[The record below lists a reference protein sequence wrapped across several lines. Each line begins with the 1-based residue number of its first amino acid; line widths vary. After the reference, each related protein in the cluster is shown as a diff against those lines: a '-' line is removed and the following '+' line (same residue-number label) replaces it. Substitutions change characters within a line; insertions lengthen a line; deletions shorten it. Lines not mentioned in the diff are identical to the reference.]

1 VQFKKKSVFR
11 TSIGVTCA
19 YWDLQSAA
27 HSGEGLADFPSAG
40 AGHAVCRLWGHH
52 FVLRWAI
59 WGQTACPA
67 PAEGKS
73 ASPSTECAATCLVTM
88 GIVTRKHCPA
98 EYHAGMSDL
107 KQIPDVSAQHT
118 LSHSGTIF
126 FCHGTN
132 LFFASHPFGQNLPS
146 ICMSNPNEMVD
157 FLICL
162 TFSTKNC
169 LSNT

>member
-1 VQFKKKSVFR
+1 MQM
-11 TSIGVTCA
+11 
-19 YWDLQSAA
+19 
-27 HSGEGLADFPSAG
+27 
-40 AGHAVCRLWGHH
+40 
-52 FVLRWAI
+52 
-59 WGQTACPA
+59 
-67 PAEGKS
+67 
-73 ASPSTECAATCLVTM
+73 STIRMREAATTKIPVLPRRVVCTNIWKFM
-88 GIVTRKHCPA
+88 ANRHRSRGNTCPA

-169 LSNT
+169 LSNTWQYGKSVTNLSDIKKKTCSFFNFKLGSTWLETGSWP